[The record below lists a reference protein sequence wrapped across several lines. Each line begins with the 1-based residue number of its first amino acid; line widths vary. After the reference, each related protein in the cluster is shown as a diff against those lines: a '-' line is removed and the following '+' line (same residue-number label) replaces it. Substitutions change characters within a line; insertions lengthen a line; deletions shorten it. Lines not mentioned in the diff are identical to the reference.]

1 MITTK
6 EEKREWLV
14 TIGGDAV
21 KEETG
26 LNHFV
31 IETYGGL
38 GKRAQGFLNELSIF
52 AIDHAVIRSRF
63 DIVNGLR
70 YAIACS
76 VQRGNALI
84 AAAGYANSLNMSR
97 A

>member
-1 MITTK
+1 MRSDLELTLDEMNTTISVSYTHLDVY
-6 EEKREWLV
+6 KR
-14 TIGGDAV
+14 
-21 KEETG
+21 
-26 LNHFV
+26 
-31 IETYGGL
+31 
-38 GKRAQGFLNELSIF
+38 Q
-52 AIDHAVIRSRF
+52 
-63 DIVNGLR
+63 GLR